1 MELGRHRDVVPL
13 LNAALGAFDGGY
25 DRDRVR
31 YAAVLAL
38 ALAGAGDA
46 DAAVAHAKLGAELA
60 AQTGSA
66 LAARE
71 LRRVRT
77 VLRKAGAD
85 AALSELTEHLRNITA
100 TS

>member
-1 MELGRHRDVVPL
+1 MPL
-13 LNAALGAFDGGY
+13 LNAALGALDGGY
-25 DRDRVR
+25 DRDRAR
-31 YAAVLAL
+31 YAAVFAL
-38 ALAGAGDA
+38 ALAGAGEA
-46 DAAVAHAKLGAELA
+46 DVAVAVAPAKLSAELA

-85 AALSELTEHLRNITA
+85 AALSELTAHLRAITA

>member
-1 MELGRHRDVVPL
+1 M
-13 LNAALGAFDGGY
+13 
-25 DRDRVR
+25 
-31 YAAVLAL
+31 LAL

-46 DAAVAHAKLGAELA
+46 DAAMTHAKLGA
-60 AQTGSA
+60 A

-85 AALSELTEHLRNITA
+85 AALSELTEHLRDLA
-100 TS
+100 AGAEPAR